1 MSEMPPRH
9 SEKKVNVFTYDDLW
23 KMVIRLSAKTESMR
37 KKNEPGEEIQHKID
51 AVVQEWMSVLEQ
63 SGRFA
68 AVMDLLPA
76 SPLRQTGERL
86 FLAHDGSSLV
96 VLEPHPFRATT
107 GHLDSDIQDPRP
119 QTFFLPPDEADE
131 MRDAWLDRS
140 RIEKLFRRTWRIT
153 EPAYGMVPFQIN
165 AQAANIEL
173 IMDENGQ
180 GFRLQPQAVFDKD
193 EGVSLLHE
201 MSHLA
206 GQGIAEVRYQDP
218 SSRQIPQAA

>member
-1 MSEMPPRH
+1 MSTVHP
-9 SEKKVNVFTYDDLW
+9 EKKVKLFTYDDLW
-23 KMVIRLSAKTESMR
+23 RMVMKISAKTESLR
-37 KKNEPGEEIQHKID
+37 KKSTPGEELQHKID
-51 AVVQEWMSVLEQ
+51 DLVQEWMSALEQ
-63 SGRFA
+63 SGRFT

-86 FLAHDGSSLV
+86 FLAHDGSSLA
-96 VLEPHPFRATT
+96 VLEPHPFRATM

-140 RIEKLFRRTWRIT
+140 RIEKLFHRTWRVT

-165 AQAANIEL
+165 PAAANIEL

-180 GFRLQPQAVFDKD
+180 GFRLHPQAVFDKD
-193 EGVSLLHE
+193 EGGSLLQE

-206 GQGIAEVRYQDP
+206 GQGIAEVRYQDS